1 MVPKSLEGS
10 ITGAII
16 RGYLAFKKSKQGGF
30 FF

>member
-1 MVPKSLEGS
+1 MSKSLEGS
-10 ITGAII
+10 ITGALI